1 MYLQSGFEF
10 ALQLR
15 TIRDSVYLYISFLSK
30 FAATRLKD
38 TVSSLSVCELGNR
51 VASVFLALHKTRFAS
66 TVFTAAGS
74 NTQLVAS
81 MQNRV
86 LCPKLY
92 CKHVRLMIC
101 LTYLYR
107 IHPIAGQ

>member
-15 TIRDSVYLYISFLSK
+15 TIRDSVYLYIFFLSK

-38 TVSSLSVCELGNR
+38 TVSSLSVCELGIR

-66 TVFTAAGS
+66 KHSVARS
-74 NTQLVAS
+74 NTQLVATT
-81 MQNRV
+81 QNRV

-107 IHPIAGQ
+107 IYPIAGQ

>member
-15 TIRDSVYLYISFLSK
+15 TIRDSVYLIFFLSK

-38 TVSSLSVCELGNR
+38 TVSSLSVCELGL
-51 VASVFLALHKTRFAS
+51 ASVFLALHKTRFAS

-74 NTQLVAS
+74 NTQLVAT

-107 IHPIAGQ
+107 IYPIAGQ